1 MSEVPA
7 AEERGIAD
15 CWLTHVGL
23 VGHRRKLLNAI
34 AALRTDANT
43 MQTRKSHSVPSVICR
58 QRDFLFHLDA
68 RSLDDRPPFLG
79 LGLVEGMKR
88 FRGLLVARKYLL
100 ADVGEPLAYR
110 RVGERGNHRGVELCD
125 DLLRRALGN
134 PQPVPE

>member
-1 MSEVPA
+1 MSEVHA
-7 AEERGIAD
+7 VEERGLAD

-23 VGHRRKLLNAI
+23 VGI
-34 AALRTDANT
+34 ATPSLPCAL

-58 QRDFLFHLDA
+58 QRDFLFRLDA

-88 FRGLLVARKYLL
+88 FRGLLGARKYRL
-100 ADVGEPLAYR
+100 ADVGQPLAYR
-110 RVGERGNHRGVELCD
+110 RVGEPGNHLAVELCY